1 MYAFAKVLFA
11 IIVAFLLIMVVSEY
25 YHNEEFV
32 PFEEVEKMI
41 ELNEMAHDALKT
53 ATEREKKG
61 QLLSDT
67 ISVLKHC
74 AGEVVEATYAF
85 NELCCFGDDMPDT
98 AMYKTAFADELAD
111 VITCALI
118 AAANEDIDIEFA
130 LKRVQKKNEGRVVE
144 VEK

>member
-1 MYAFAKVLFA
+1 
-11 IIVAFLLIMVVSEY
+11 
-25 YHNEEFV
+25 
-32 PFEEVEKMI
+32 MI
-41 ELNEMAHDALKT
+41 DLNEMARGALKT

-61 QLLSDT
+61 HLLSDT

-74 AGEVVEATYAF
+74 AGEVVEATDAF

-118 AAANEDIDIEFA
+118 AAAKEGVDIEAA
-130 LKRVQKKNEGRVVE
+130 LLRVQEKNRKRAE
-144 VEK
+144 